1 LNHDLKLE
9 GTVGRWRQLAGALFA
24 GVLLFLS
31 DPSLG
36 AQRRVQRL
44 SGQNVA
50 PVYDGYEVNPDGT
63 FSLWFGY
70 FNRNHEEAL
79 EIPIGPDNRFEPGAA
94 DRGQPTHFVP
104 QWQKS
109 SFRVV
114 VPKDFG
120 QQKLTWRL
128 TAKGKTETVVAALDP
143 RSIIDRQ
150 QTTLEGTV
158 GLNKAPVVTIE
169 PAAQTVARGASAAIT
184 LAATDDGL
192 PVNTRTAKPEG
203 LTVRW
208 RKYRGPQ
215 GGAITFAPVTALLQ
229 NGKSATTATFSEP
242 GEYVIQ
248 GVVDDGSLLAGTYCC
263 WVGREVRVTVK

>member
-1 LNHDLKLE
+1 MKR
-9 GTVGRWRQLAGALFA
+9 GQLRPLAEVLVASALL
-24 GVLLFLS
+24 VLF
-31 DPSLG
+31 DPSLHG
-36 AQRRVQRL
+36 QRRVQRL

-50 PVYDGYEVNPDGT
+50 PVYDGYEINPDGT
-63 FSLWFGY
+63 YSMWFGY

-79 EIPIGPDNRFEPGAA
+79 EIPIGPDNRFEPGPA

-109 SFRVV
+109 SFRII

-158 GLNKAPVVTIE
+158 GLNKAPAVTIE
-169 PAAQTVARGASAAIT
+169 PAAQTVARGAGATIT
-184 LAATDDGL
+184 VAATDDGL
-192 PVNTRTAKPEG
+192 PVNTRVGKPEG

-215 GGAITFAPVTALLQ
+215 TGGITFAPPTALLQ
-229 NGKSATTATFSEP
+229 DGKSITTASFSEP

-263 WVGREVRVTVK
+263 WVSSEVRVVVQ

>member
-1 LNHDLKLE
+1 MLE
-9 GTVGRWRQLAGALFA
+9 GTVGRWRQLAPLLFA

-50 PVYDGYEVNPDGT
+50 PVYDGYEVNADGT
-63 FSLWFGY
+63 FSMWFGY

-79 EIPIGPDNRFEPGAA
+79 EIPIGPDNRFEPGTA

-120 QQKLTWRL
+120 QQKITWRL
-128 TAKGKTETVVAALDP
+128 TAKGRTETVVAALDP

-158 GLNKAPVVTIE
+158 GLNKAPLVSIE
-169 PAAQTVARGASAAIT
+169 PAAQTVARGAPAAIT
-184 LAATDDGL
+184 VAATDDGL
-192 PVNTRTAKPEG
+192 PVNTRTA
-203 LTVRW
+203 
-208 RKYRGPQ
+208 
-215 GGAITFAPVTALLQ
+215 TALLQ
-229 NGKSATTATFSEP
+229 DGKSPTTATFSEP

-263 WVGREVRVTVK
+263 WVAREVRVTVK

>member
-1 LNHDLKLE
+1 LNPVFKSGHTI
-9 GTVGRWRQLAGALFA
+9 GHWRLLAVALSVSALVFA
-24 GVLLFLS
+24 GPLLE
-31 DPSLG
+31 

-50 PVYDGYEVNPDGT
+50 PVYDGYENNPDGT
-63 FSLWFGY
+63 FSMWFGY

-79 EIPIGPDNRFEPGAA
+79 EIPIGPDNRFEPGPA

-109 SFRVV
+109 SFRIV

-120 QQKLTWRL
+120 QQKITWRL
-128 TAKGKTETVVAALDP
+128 TSKGKTETVVGALDR

-158 GLNKAPVVTIE
+158 GLNKAPAVTIE
-169 PAAQTVARGASAAIT
+169 PAAQTVARGAGASIT
-184 LAATDDGL
+184 VAATDDGL

-215 GGAITFAPVTALLQ
+215 SGAITFAPATALLQ
-229 NGKSATTATFSEP
+229 DGKSATTATFSEP

-263 WVGREVRVTVK
+263 WISREVRVTVK